1 MAITNSERVGKA
13 LELLKS
19 GLGPFV
25 DRETKNAYKADAEL
39 QIAILMGDDRLLAN
53 KYLIEWDVA
62 PLLKLVWESWN
73 DIFRNILGF
82 AERSLVSEL
91 RDIRNKWAHQ
101 NPFSSDDTYRALD
114 SASRLLNAISAT
126 SQTTELDKMKMDL
139 LRVRFD
145 EQARTEKRKNIEPN
159 PESAPMS
166 HLKPWREVATPHKD
180 VASGRYI
187 QAEFAADLHQVYL
200 GEGSE
205 EYLNPTEFFRRT
217 FLTDSLKRL
226 LVSAAMRLSN
236 QGGDPVV
243 QLQTNFGGGKTHSM
257 LALYHLCA
265 GKVPTE
271 LLGVGELLESANIK
285 KMPSVKRV
293 VLVGNK
299 ISPGSPSLKP
309 DGTLV
314 HTLWGELAWQL
325 GGKTAFER
333 IRADDEMATNP
344 GDNLRA
350 LLNDYG
356 PCLILIDEWVAYARQ
371 LHDEKN
377 LPGGDFGTQFTF
389 AQTLTESAKLAKGCL
404 LVISLPAS
412 ESAGTRDVSPDDVEV
427 GGRRGREALNCLRN
441 VIGRIESPWRPAS
454 AEESFEIVRKR
465 LFEPLAGEGYKDRD
479 VTARSFSDFYRK
491 QTQEFPPECSE
502 ERYEQRLKAA
512 YPLHPEL
519 FERLYTD
526 WSSNPQFQRTRGILR
541 LMAAVIYHLW
551 EQGDKNPLIMP
562 GNIPIDHVQS
572 ELTRYLPD
580 RWRPILESDVDGPR
594 SLPWRLDR
602 DLSSSLGKH
611 QICRRVARTIWMG
624 SAPVSKAAN
633 YGIEDRRIK
642 LGCALPGEQLAQF
655 GDALRRL
662 SDVATYLYSDGP
674 RYWYST
680 QPTVSKL
687 AEERA
692 EQFRRDRDKMM
703 HELELRLRSDLKKSG
718 DFSRIHP
725 VPTSSA
731 DIPDDADARLVV
743 LSADHS
749 YSRDQKNE
757 AEEEAVKI
765 LETSGTSPRQYRNAL
780 VFLAPDK
787 TRLQE
792 LEAAISRF
800 LAWKSI
806 VDEEDLHNL
815 TEHQKKQARTQNNA
829 TDQSVKAKISEV
841 YQWLLVPHQEDP
853 QKPIEWKTI
862 RLNGG
867 QESLAERAS
876 KRLKNDELL
885 LTTYAPTQLR
895 LDLKNMPFLWRGKHY
910 IAIRQLMN
918 DFGCYPYLPR
928 LKNSD
933 VLIQAVQNGF
943 GLTSWLQDSFAYADS
958 FDELT
963 GRYRGLRPGHQIISV
978 TSADSGLLVCP
989 DAAIRQIE
997 AEAPA
1002 PPVGTS
1008 NPSIALE
1015 VPSPL
1020 PLDTISS
1027 PKITRYF
1034 GTVTLEPTR
1043 VGRDASKIA
1052 DAVITHLVGLL
1063 GSSVRITMEIEAT
1076 IPEGVPEHVVRTV
1089 TENSREMKFQT
1100 HGFELK

>member
-13 LELLKS
+13 MELLKA

-25 DRETKNAYKADAEL
+25 EREIKNTYKTDAKS
-39 QIAILMGDDRLLAN
+39 QAAHFMGDDSLLAN
-53 KYLIEWDVA
+53 KPLSEWDTSL
-62 PLLKLVWESWN
+62 LLKLIWESWN

-82 AERSLVSEL
+82 ADRSLVSEL

-126 SQTTELDKMKMDL
+126 SQTSELEKMKMDL
-139 LRVRFD
+139 LRLRFD
-145 EQARTEKRKNIEPN
+145 EQIRTDKRKNAEPLAD
-159 PESAPMS
+159 SLSSS

-187 QAEFAADLHQVYL
+187 QAEFAADLHQVHL
-200 GEGSE
+200 DEGSE
-205 EYLNPTEFFRRT
+205 EYRNPIEFFRRT
-217 FLTDSLKRL
+217 FLTESIKRL
-226 LVSAAMRLSN
+226 LVSAAKRLSN
-236 QGGDPVV
+236 QGGDPVI

-257 LALYHLCA
+257 LTLYHLCA

-271 LLGVGELLESANIK
+271 LLGVGELLEAANIQK
-285 KMPSVKRV
+285 LPPVKRV

-314 HTLWGELAWQL
+314 CTLWGELAWQL
-325 GGKTAFER
+325 GGKAAFEH
-333 IRADDEMATNP
+333 IRSDDERATNP
-344 GDNLRA
+344 GDKLRE
-350 LLNDYG
+350 LLNEYG

-412 ESAGTRDVSPDDVEV
+412 ETAGSRDAPPDDVEV
-427 GGRRGREALNCLRN
+427 GGRRGREALDCLRN
-441 VIGRIESPWRPAS
+441 VIGRVESPWRPAT

-541 LMAAVIYHLW
+541 LMAAVIHHLW

-580 RWRPILESDVDGPR
+580 PWMPILESDVDGPR

-602 DLSSSLGKH
+602 ELSGSLGKH

-633 YGIEDRRIK
+633 CGIEDRRIK
-642 LGCALPGEQLAQF
+642 LGCAVPGEQLAQF

-662 SDVATYLYSDGP
+662 SDVAMYLYSDGP
-674 RYWYST
+674 RYWYTT

-687 AEERA
+687 AEERT

-703 HELELRLRSDLKKSG
+703 NELEQRLRSDLKKSG
-718 DFSRIHP
+718 DFNRIHP

-731 DIPDDADARLVV
+731 DVPDDADARLVV

-749 YSRDQKNE
+749 YSKDSKSA
-757 AEEEAVKI
+757 AEEESIRI
-765 LETSGTSPRQYRNAL
+765 LETAGTTPRLYRNAL
-780 VFLAPDK
+780 VFLVPDK

-792 LEAAISRF
+792 LEIALSRF

-806 VDEEDLHNL
+806 VDEENLHNL
-815 TEHQKKQARTQNNA
+815 TEHQKKQARTQYNA
-829 TDQSVKAKISEV
+829 ADLCVKAKIAEV
-841 YQWLLVPHQEDP
+841 YQWMLVPHQEDP
-853 QKPIEWKTI
+853 QKPIEWKAI
-862 RLNGG
+862 RFNGG
-867 QESLAERAS
+867 QEGLAERAS

-885 LTTYAPTQLR
+885 LTTYAPTRLR
-895 LDLKNMPFLWRGKHY
+895 LDLKNMPFLWRGKHH
-910 IAIRQLMN
+910 IAIRQLID

-928 LKNSD
+928 LKNAD
-933 VLIQAVQNGF
+933 VLIQAAQNGF

-958 FDELT
+958 FDELS
-963 GRYRGLRPGHQIISV
+963 GRYRGLRPGHQIIPL
-978 TSADSGLLVCP
+978 TSADTGLLVSP
-989 DAAIRQIE
+989 DAAMRQME
-997 AEAPA
+997 AE
-1002 PPVGTS
+1002 TT
-1008 NPSIALE
+1008 
-1015 VPSPL
+1015 VPSDDTSKLITNPEEPNPL
-1020 PLDTISS
+1020 PPGTISP
-1027 PKITRYF
+1027 PKAKRYF
-1034 GTVTLEPTR
+1034 GTVMLDPTR
-1043 VGRDASKIA
+1043 VGRDASEIA
-1052 DAVITHLVGLL
+1052 DEVITHLVGLL
-1063 GSSVRITMEIEAT
+1063 GSSVRITLEIEAT
-1076 IPEGVPEHVVRTV
+1076 IPEGAPEHVVRIV
-1089 TENSREMKFQT
+1089 TENSREKKFQT
-1100 HGFELK
+1100 HGFEQK